1 MAKKTKKTEEAPVVL
16 QQVVVTTE
24 QPKSWYE
31 KMQEKLASKNNSNK

>member
-24 QPKSWYE
+24 QPKTWYE
-31 KMQEKLASKNNSNK
+31 KMQEKSAVKK